1 MIQYTLICDR
11 EHKFDAWFQ
20 SAKAFDEQKARGI
33 VTCAICNS
41 PKVDKA
47 LMAPAVA
54 RSGSDKVALAIGHP
68 EQAQIREAMAAL
80 RRKVTESNEYVGER
94 FAEEARKIHF
104 KEVEQRGIYGEASPD
119 EVAALVEDGV
129 DFMPLPSTP
138 KDQN

>member
-1 MIQYTLICDR
+1 MISYTLICDR

-20 SAKAFDEQKARGI
+20 SAQAFDDQKARGI

-41 PKVDKA
+41 VHVGKA

-80 RRKVTESNEYVGER
+80 RRKVTENNEYVGER

-104 KEVEQRGIYGEASPD
+104 KEVEQRGIYGEASPE
-119 EVAALVEDGV
+119 EVTSLIEDGV